1 MLFYRTALDQI
12 SHTWFDWNLVNGFS
26 LVRKTVWINS
36 RLQKIFIACV
46 QHILLP
52 KKIVK
57 IINWSQLRKDCQSPH
72 HFFQRTQSSTHQG
85 IFQLQSHS
93 CLVKPC
99 SFLQKSPVSDFS
111 YGLIAILYMASFFV
125 RKTAWINSR
134 LQQFFIASSPWRNG
148 KNQSLKPVG

>member
-36 RLQKIFIACV
+36 RLQNIFIACV
-46 QHILLP
+46 QHTLLP

-57 IINWSQLRKDCQSPH
+57 IISWSQLRKDCQSPH
-72 HFFQRTQSSTHQG
+72 HFFQRTHSCKLTR
-85 IFQLQSHS
+85 IFNFRVIL

-99 SFLQKSPVSDFS
+99 PFLQKSPESDFS
-111 YGLIAILYMASFFV
+111 HMV
-125 RKTAWINSR
+125 W
-134 LQQFFIASSPWRNG
+134 LQSCKWLLSMWG
-148 KNQSLKPVG
+148 KLHG